1 MATVYIFLIWLS
13 PIFLDL
19 GESGPNL
26 NENRP
31 NLTAIRPVGGEAN
44 FDLTES
50 TCFSRSSSVI
60 LPSTPSTTV
69 VQESFVGN
77 VGFQD
82 TLLRVLGKIN
92 NQNNE
97 ILSYIR
103 ENKQIQLTLPGT
115 LPANIPVKFPVS
127 SQEELDQLENFL
139 RTESELDALVRYI

>member
-1 MATVYIFLIWLS
+1 M
-13 PIFLDL
+13 
-19 GESGPNL
+19 
-26 NENRP
+26 
-31 NLTAIRPVGGEAN
+31 GGEAN

-50 TCFSRSSSVI
+50 TCSSRSSSVI
-60 LPSTPSTTV
+60 LPSTPSSTV

-77 VGFQD
+77 VGVQD
-82 TLLRVLGKIN
+82 TLLRVIGKIN